1 VENSPEFM
9 NSRAGGQD
17 ARRHANS
24 RDNYSCGIR
33 PGELVSLCEN
43 PFGRHSS
50 RLHGDRLAVKR

>member
-1 VENSPEFM
+1 M

-33 PGELVSLCEN
+33 AGELVSLCEN